1 MSDFEAAVWVS
12 LKKVMPNVV
21 VGYHGALKVLVGTNN
36 PNLVKFIVCIKEEA
50 DKIDMKAK
58 LLSQDQALERIRNG
72 ITTLRCN

>member
-1 MSDFEAAVWVS
+1 MI
-12 LKKVMPNVV
+12 
-21 VGYHGALKVLVGTNN
+21 VGTNN

>member
-1 MSDFEAAVWVS
+1 M
-12 LKKVMPNVV
+12 
-21 VGYHGALKVLVGTNN
+21 LVGTNN